1 VFGAD
6 ATRRRKRLADWPTA
20 LGESGLRELD
30 AALLM
35 DCCEAV
41 WDRPLGVS
49 LVRPRPKLRCL
60 SFLLLLRF
68 GVSGAASAT
77 GGDVGG
83 TDGDVVM
90 TVGGWSGCLGDM
102 AVPESVDGVLEEW

>member
-20 LGESGLRELD
+20 FGERGLRELD
-30 AALLM
+30 PALVI

-41 WDRPLGVS
+41 WDKTGAS
-49 LVRPRPKLRCL
+49 LLRPRPKFRCL

-77 GGDVGG
+77 GGNVGG

-90 TVGGWSGCLGDM
+90 TVGGWSDCLGDM
-102 AVPESVDGVLEEW
+102 AVPESVEGVLEEW